1 MAGGHIRGRPV
12 DFARAQGLL
21 RFAGVALAGHGHLQA
36 APPVVSRAA
45 ARQ

>member
-1 MAGGHIRGRPV
+1 MYGRPV

-21 RFAGVALAGHGHLQA
+21 RFAVVALQARHGHLQA

-45 ARQ
+45 AKR